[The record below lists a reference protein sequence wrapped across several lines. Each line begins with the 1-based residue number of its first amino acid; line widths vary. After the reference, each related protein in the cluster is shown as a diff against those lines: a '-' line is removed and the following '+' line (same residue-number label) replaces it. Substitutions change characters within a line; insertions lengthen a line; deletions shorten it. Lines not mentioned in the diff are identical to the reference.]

1 MRGPDD
7 LLILAPLGSV
17 PSEKTLMNQASV
29 TKHPVTDKT
38 REALAVTLRG
48 CEELIPQEDWLQK
61 LAKSEATGVPLR
73 IKLGLDPTAPDIHIG
88 HTVVLNKMRQL
99 QDLGHQVIF
108 LIGDFTSLIGDPS
121 GRNSTRPPLT
131 PEQIKANA
139 ETYYKQASLVLD
151 PAKTE
156 IRYNSEWSLPLG
168 SMGMIQLAAKYTV
181 ARMMERNDFHD
192 RFHAGT
198 PISVHEFLYPL
209 MQGYD
214 SVALKSDL
222 ELGGTDQKFNL
233 LMGRHLQAEY
243 GQEPQCILTM
253 PLLEGLD
260 GVDKMSKSKNNY
272 IGITEEAN
280 TMFAKVLSISDTLMW
295 RWYTLLSFKS
305 MAEIEA
311 LKKEVEGGRNP
322 KDAKV
327 MLAKEITTRFH
338 SAGAAEAAEQDFI
351 NRSKGGIP
359 DDIPEVALS
368 GAPMGIGALL
378 KAAGLAPST
387 TEAGRLIE
395 GGGVRID
402 GAVISDKGLKVEAG
416 TCVVQ
421 VGKRKF
427 ARVTP
432 APSDPQAPVAGLGG
446 GGRHHD
452 CPQDAGL
459 VADRLGGA
467 AVGRNGVAGQP
478 GQRHVRLAHGHRG
491 RGAAGRRPSLRAP
504 QGRIFFFGL

>member
-1 MRGPDD
+1 
-7 LLILAPLGSV
+7 
-17 PSEKTLMNQASV
+17 MNQALV
-29 TKHPVTDKT
+29 TKFPVTDKT
-38 REALAVTLRG
+38 LHAMEVTLRG
-48 CEELIPQEDWLQK
+48 CEELIPKEDWLQK
-61 LAKSEATGVPLR
+61 LAKSEAKGVPLR

-151 PAKTE
+151 PNKTE

-168 SMGMIQLAAKYTV
+168 SMGLIQLAAKYTV

-192 RFHAGT
+192 RFKAGT

-272 IGITEEAN
+272 IGISEEAN

-295 RWYTLLSFKS
+295 RWFTLLSFKS

-327 MLAKEITTRFH
+327 MLAKEITARFH
-338 SAGAAEAAEQDFI
+338 SSAAADAAEQDFI
-351 NRSKGGIP
+351 NRSKGGVP
-359 DDIPEVALS
+359 DDIPEVSLS

-378 KAAGLAPST
+378 KSAGLAPST
-387 TEAGRLIE
+387 TEAGRLID
-395 GGGVRID
+395 GGGVRVD
-402 GAVISDKGLKVEAG
+402 SSVVSDKGLKLEAG
-416 TCVVQ
+416 TYVVQ

-427 ARVTP
+427 AKVT
-432 APSDPQAPVAGLGG
+432 
-446 GGRHHD
+446 
-452 CPQDAGL
+452 
-459 VADRLGGA
+459 
-467 AVGRNGVAGQP
+467 
-478 GQRHVRLAHGHRG
+478 LA
-491 RGAAGRRPSLRAP
+491 
-504 QGRIFFFGL
+504 